1 MSDETNEERQDNE
14 LAALQAI
21 YGDAVVDNR
30 EVVAWKIWRP
40 NDLMLTLNPLH
51 NSDIKGVHCS
61 VTLHFKC
68 CANYPDKPLCI
79 AIHKMRG
86 LSTDNAMQLLAELED
101 LAKKLCGEVCIF
113 QLAQHAQQFLHDH
126 NKPTLSFYEEMVKQ
140 KNEQEQLKLHDLKVK
155 ENEERKKMKDEIQRR
170 QEILRGAGRHRTHRS
185 SISQDDSLD
194 GTGDAPELVCY
205 ADDKMSPVKK
215 IVRTKTVDIP
225 CTCKNKGVQV
235 VRITQ
240 KNNKKVYISNCL
252 GHSSNGATTYLAIDD
267 EGERLIAKKWIT
279 PPATDF
285 QTRSRQLTSMQQD
298 LKAMCR
304 LNHPAITPYVAME
317 TIKDANKRT
326 AKQYIYLFRSFVLGS
341 ALKSVK
347 SRLGVFCD
355 RYEGLKLLR
364 HVALGVL
371 GALKELHSVGIVHKD
386 VRGQNVFL
394 DDVGGVKL
402 VGIGLDM
409 RLTEMLDGDTYCERQ
424 TAAQDIYATG
434 QMLLSLVSQ
443 ERTYMEIPP
452 DLPSSAKD
460 FFARCLTEDEQSQW
474 SAEQLMNHVFLT
486 DAPAKVP
493 SSKENNDEGS
503 GSEDD
508 DAVKKMHHSSPVTNG
523 HSRLHAE
530 FEVLTW
536 LGKGAF
542 GDVLKVK
549 NKLDGGFYAIKRI
562 KLNPES
568 VQLNKKITREVKLLS
583 RLNHENVVRYFNAW
597 IESSIEVEEDD
608 TSVEIEVPDV
618 KRADS
623 LQGVVAKLG
632 QDIKVEWSMSE
643 APVQKTSTSSE
654 SEDDDDDDEP
664 DPWFTIMSPEDGSSS
679 GVEFEEDSNVSQTI
693 PSEDVVD
700 APRKSLERIRQV
712 LYIQMEFCEKHTLR
726 HAIDNGLCQE
736 HFRAWRLFREIVE
749 GLAHVHQRGMIHR
762 DLKPV
767 NIFLDSNDHVKIGD
781 FGLATKAFTALPVDE
796 KAKQE
801 EIGGSLTGQIGTA
814 LYVAPELLQSS
825 SKVIYNQKVDIYSLG
840 IILFEMFHPTL
851 DTGMERMMVLSNLR
865 SKDIIMPKGF
875 EKEDNA
881 RQIHVI
887 RWLLNHEPSLRP
899 TCAEL
904 LGSSHVP
911 RAVPEGALAGLLAHA
926 LSDRSAR
933 GYGRLVAACLHQVPS
948 RAEDYTYHNDM
959 RTKPNELLLKIKD
972 DVIKVFRSHGA
983 SEFSPPLLIP
993 RAAAWDQ
1000 YPNAVKV
1007 MTASGSVVH
1016 LPHDLR
1022 LPFARHTAYNGTKY
1036 MRRYVVDRVFREKHV
1051 KGFHPREIIEC
1062 AFDIVSPRTDS
1073 LWPDSELLIVASRAA
1088 TESGLKVSLQLN
1100 HTELL
1105 RTLLL
1110 SCGVPLDKHSDMY
1123 PVLVDV
1129 CFGRITSLQLQTHL
1143 TSLCVTNRDVSN
1155 LLRLMEADVPVHEVR
1170 ELVTPFVKQ
1179 AKLSKVVAQAVHD
1192 LEAVYRNTKALG
1204 CECPIT
1210 VAPFLAYNAT
1220 QHCGIFWQISVIRNT
1235 DHKPTAKHRAGDLI
1249 AAGGRYDALVSEFW
1263 KVARTEDH
1271 DSAELKSSSVGFSMS
1286 LERMAAIL
1294 KKMEPEMIASSS
1306 PSVESRLTC
1315 VCVWGTAGSGRDG
1328 QAAARRAA
1336 LARDLWAAGLS
1347 AAAWP
1352 AASADAHDLAR
1363 PAIVLLQDDATAR
1376 LAYWDGVS
1384 LREHKVPYIDVL
1396 DFIKQKLLSPQ
1407 DPIKTPDAGQYRTLS
1422 WTESEKSNNG
1432 TCISVTFI
1440 TASDRMTKNSK
1451 RHCENQINTQMTSIL
1466 VSLGLQPVLCRVRVN
1481 VLALSCE
1488 AGCVRLLAASLTAPL
1503 DADEIAHAFATV
1515 TEMYPKRRN
1524 ILDDALSELTSL
1536 AKQCNQCKCEE
1547 TQLYALYSIPDS
1559 LCRLIT

>member
-1 MSDETNEERQDNE
+1 
-14 LAALQAI
+14 
-21 YGDAVVDNR
+21 
-30 EVVAWKIWRP
+30 
-40 NDLMLTLNPLH
+40 
-51 NSDIKGVHCS
+51 
-61 VTLHFKC
+61 
-68 CANYPDKPLCI
+68 
-79 AIHKMRG
+79 
-86 LSTDNAMQLLAELED
+86 
-101 LAKKLCGEVCIF
+101 
-113 QLAQHAQQFLHDH
+113 
-126 NKPTLSFYEEMVKQ
+126 
-140 KNEQEQLKLHDLKVK
+140 
-155 ENEERKKMKDEIQRR
+155 MKDEIQRR

-240 KNNKKVYISNCL
+240 KNNKKVYISNC
-252 GHSSNGATTYLAIDD
+252 
-267 EGERLIAKKWIT
+267 
-279 PPATDF
+279 
-285 QTRSRQLTSMQQD
+285 
-298 LKAMCR
+298 
-304 LNHPAITPYVAME
+304 
-317 TIKDANKRT
+317 
-326 AKQYIYLFRSFVLGS
+326 LGS

-618 KRADS
+618 KRPDS

-643 APVQKTSTSSE
+643 APAQKTSTSSE

-664 DPWFTIMSPEDGSSS
+664 DPWFTIMSPEDDSSS

-926 LSDRSAR
+926 LSDRAAR

-1016 LPHDLR
+1016 LPHDLRLPFASLEFSPSLLMPQAAAWDQCPNAVKVMTASGSVVHLAHDLR

-1204 CECPIT
+1204 CEADVPVHEVRELVTPFVKQAKLSKVVAQAVHDLEAVYRNTKALGCECPIT

-1336 LARDLWAAGLS
+1336 LARDLWAAGLA

-1376 LAYWDGVS
+1376 LAYWDGV
-1384 LREHKVPYIDVL
+1384 RDIY
-1396 DFIKQKLLSPQ
+1396 KQNRVKSSSYL
-1407 DPIKTPDAGQYRTLS
+1407 
-1422 WTESEKSNNG
+1422 EKIG
-1432 TCISVTFI
+1432 P
-1440 TASDRMTKNSK
+1440 SD
-1451 RHCENQINTQMTSIL
+1451 QIG
-1466 VSLGLQPVLCRVRVN
+1466 VSLVDNEGLQPVLCRVRVN

-1488 AGCVRLLAASLTAPL
+1488 AACVRLLAASLTAPL